1 MDIFVGN
8 LSFDATQDGVRK
20 LFSDFGNVSF
30 VTILMRKERKVPKS
44 RGFGFVDMPDEQQAL
59 AAIAALN
66 GKEFMGRVL
75 DVSPA
80 RPRTEAQAEKKL
92 KEERQPKATVEAER
106 HPLFN
111 KPGTYRGGRRTRSYI
126 SQRGLTGIQAKAKPR
141 PRSQDNPMRWRKRKD
156 QAKPW
161 QKSPGEHKPWKK
173 AEEGARPWKKPAGDA
188 KPWSK
193 RKERPQ
199 RSRTKRQ

>member
-8 LSFDATQDGVRK
+8 LSFTATEGGVKK

-75 DVSPA
+75 TVSPA
-80 RPRTEAQAEKKL
+80 RPRAEAQAEKKL
-92 KEERQPKATVEAER
+92 KVNPV
-106 HPLFN
+106 FN
-111 KPGTYRGGRRTRSYI
+111 KPGTFRGGRRTRSYI
-126 SQRGLTGIQAKAKPR
+126 SQRGLAGMQAEAKPR